1 MYDDAIRET
10 RLSAAAKAVTRRA
23 VTRGMLGG
31 GIVAAIMAVANQT
44 EALAQG
50 TPVSTDALP
59 ARYALKAGDL
69 EIAFAPAVAGGKARL
84 DYRDADTTVSFTGE
98 DLSSEFSPALGRFV
112 SVVIEHVDDGYVRYL
127 TLLVPEVNRD
137 ENGLDVPVSTLA
149 VITDHLTSIGGPR
162 LVKGALQR
170 YEVIELEGVAQFAT

>member
-1 MYDDAIRET
+1 
-10 RLSAAAKAVTRRA
+10 
-23 VTRGMLGG
+23 
-31 GIVAAIMAVANQT
+31 
-44 EALAQG
+44 
-50 TPVSTDALP
+50 
-59 ARYALKAGDL
+59 
-69 EIAFAPAVAGGKARL
+69 
-84 DYRDADTTVSFTGE
+84 
-98 DLSSEFSPALGRFV
+98 V

-127 TLLVPEVNRD
+127 TLLVPDVNPD